1 MASERLR
8 VGEAPQIMIE
18 GNGPLNARGREPGEI
33 RLTSSGGS
41 MLAPTEE
48 GILAHYE
55 GDATLRVPPDST
67 LFISQVNGPCR
78 LRDISGAIQIEQ
90 VNGPLN
96 GRELNTLLAGQI
108 NGPLTLREIDGEIGI
123 EHAATTLSMREVT
136 GRVFC
141 QRADGEVTVRD
152 VSADMRF
159 ELIEGGFGLRSTLRE
174 GQQIRL
180 GQVNG
185 PLKIKINGQGGA
197 RIDLP
202 AAVEV
207 RSELTT
213 EPGDEGRQVV
223 VVGDAVGYIRVE
235 QAKGPVL
242 INHYSDGADE
252 FVFDASFI
260 AEIDTM
266 ADQVDEQ
273 LKAVQMEIEA
283 GLNHVRAH
291 ANFSTDLSER
301 IRRRVEREMESAQRR
316 IEAAQRATSR
326 AARHAAGSVRVNVGH
341 AAQQDAQGEPVSEE
355 ERLAILKM
363 LEDGK
368 ITVDEAQKLLAAL
381 GG

>member
-1 MASERLR
+1 MTSERLK
-8 VGEAPQIMIE
+8 VNEAPQIMIE
-18 GNGPLNARGREPGEI
+18 GDGPLNTRGREPGEI
-33 RLTSSGGS
+33 RLTSNGDS
-41 MLAPTEE
+41 MLTPTEE
-48 GILAHYE
+48 GTLVRYV
-55 GDATLRVPPDST
+55 GDATLRVPPDSM

-90 VNGPLN
+90 VNGPLS
-96 GRELNTLLAGQI
+96 GRELKTLLAGQI
-108 NGPLTLREIDGEIGI
+108 NGPLTLREVDGEVGI
-123 EHAATTLSMREVT
+123 EHAASTISLREVT

-141 QRADGEVTVRD
+141 QRVDGEVTVRD
-152 VSADMRF
+152 VGADMQF
-159 ELIEGGFGLRSTLRE
+159 EFIEAGFGLRSTLRE

-185 PLKIKINGQGGA
+185 PMRLKIDGKSGA

-202 AAVEV
+202 ASVEL
-207 RSELTT
+207 RSDLKA

-223 VVGDAVGYIRVE
+223 VVGEAAGYIRVD
-235 QAKGPVL
+235 QADGPVL
-242 INHYSDGADE
+242 INHYSDGNDD

-260 AEIDTM
+260 AEIDTI

-283 GLNHVRAH
+283 GLNHVRAR
-291 ANFSTDLSER
+291 ADFSTDLSER

-326 AARHAAGSVRVNVGH
+326 AARHAAGGVRVTVGN
-341 AAQQDAQGEPVSEE
+341 AAQEQAQGEPVSEE

-363 LEDGK
+363 LEDGT
-368 ITVDEAQKLLAAL
+368 ITVDEAQKLLATL